1 MKRLIVLALLLSTL
15 LCSEGPVFS
24 QSYIADYSVAREE
37 VLRSIP
43 VDFVDKA
50 RSELVIAYQH
60 SSHGT
65 HVSRGV
71 FGLQDY
77 KNGDNQLFGVSDS
90 PSESKLE
97 FRDFALASYAPA
109 GVDASDL
116 SQDETAFIQTTRN
129 YLDAPEN
136 ASVNVVMWSW
146 CSIYDHDVSGNYLP
160 GMEALINEYG
170 PGGSKIGTGTEQR
183 EIPVTFIFMTGHAIK
198 DFNFGYET
206 TPKEQADL
214 IFDYCNSNQQFC
226 LDYYTID
233 TYTMDDIYYDDTG
246 DDSDSDTYGGNFYVD
261 WQNSHTLGEQYFENK
276 RTPDGDVAFGD
287 HNTQHITSNRKAYAM
302 WWILARIAGW
312 SGEANAVV
320 SKEASDDLHVYP
332 NPGSGR
338 FFIENKLN
346 NIESISVIDGLGR
359 EVLSISSSE
368 ISSQPSIDL
377 TGNPPGV
384 YGLRVTDK
392 QQIVAQSK
400 IILVQ

>member
-1 MKRLIVLALLLSTL
+1 
-15 LCSEGPVFS
+15 
-24 QSYIADYSVAREE
+24 
-37 VLRSIP
+37 
-43 VDFVDKA
+43 
-50 RSELVIAYQH
+50 
-60 SSHGT
+60 
-65 HVSRGV
+65 
-71 FGLQDY
+71 
-77 KNGDNQLFGVSDS
+77 
-90 PSESKLE
+90 
-97 FRDFALASYAPA
+97 
-109 GVDASDL
+109 
-116 SQDETAFIQTTRN
+116 
-129 YLDAPEN
+129 
-136 ASVNVVMWSW
+136 
-146 CSIYDHDVSGNYLP
+146 
-160 GMEALINEYG
+160 
-170 PGGSKIGTGTEQR
+170 
-183 EIPVTFIFMTGHAIK
+183 
-198 DFNFGYET
+198 
-206 TPKEQADL
+206 
-214 IFDYCNSNQQFC
+214 
-226 LDYYTID
+226 
-233 TYTMDDIYYDDTG
+233 MDDIYYDDTG

-287 HNTQHITSNRKAYAM
+287 HNTQHITANRKAYAM

-368 ISSQPSIDL
+368 ISLQPSIDL
-377 TGNPPGV
+377 TGNPSGV